1 MEYIT
6 PIIFVIVII
15 LTIVS
20 DQKKEKERE
29 EEKPII
35 TVRINPP
42 KKNKSGKRKV
52 QSDPIKQSAK
62 STLVTFGYSA
72 TEAKKALEGLSCNS
86 VEEYVNQVMCKV
98 KI

>member
-20 DQKKEKERE
+20 DQKKEKE
-29 EEKPII
+29 PVI

-62 STLVTFGYSA
+62 STLMTFGYSA

>member
-20 DQKKEKERE
+20 DKKKEKE
-29 EEKPII
+29 PVI

-42 KKNKSGKRKV
+42 KKNKSGKRKM

-62 STLVTFGYSA
+62 STLMTFGYSA
-72 TEAKKALEGLSCNS
+72 TEAKKALEGLNCNS

>member
-6 PIIFVIVII
+6 PLIFIIVII
-15 LTIVS
+15 LTIIN
-20 DQKKEKERE
+20 DQKKEKE
-29 EEKPII
+29 EKKEPII
-35 TVRINPP
+35 TVKINPP
-42 KKNKSGKRKV
+42 KKNRYNRKKT

-62 STLVTFGYSA
+62 TTLMTFGYTA
-72 TEAKKALEGLSCNS
+72 TEAKKALEGLNCNS